1 MLWPNFIENVHS
13 ALKNGD
19 TFNDFHAPMATEQ
32 DLTEIAG
39 VPALLNQEWLKL
51 IFCPFCFA
59 LAFFCRAPAT
69 PITFGFNPRPLTIKL
84 P

>member
-1 MLWPNFIENVHS
+1 MLWPNFIENVHN

-51 IFCPFCFA
+51 VFCPFLLSIQYFS
-59 LAFFCRAPAT
+59 
-69 PITFGFNPRPLTIKL
+69 TIAAVIRYKTNRL
-84 P
+84 DKA